1 MKLLDKLEKDLINV
15 CIISGII
22 VFIGLFFLGF
32 GNENAFYKI
41 LVLSMRSFLILTSLS
56 VIRILLQVLFKRMKW
71 WGYKWKN

>member
-56 VIRILLQVLFKRMKW
+56 VIRILLHVLFKRMKEW
-71 WGYKWKN
+71 V

>member
-22 VFIGLFFLGF
+22 VFIGLCFLGF

-56 VIRILLQVLFKRMKW
+56 VIRILLQVLFKRMKEW
-71 WGYKWKN
+71 V

>member
-56 VIRILLQVLFKRMKW
+56 VIRILLQVLFKRMKE
-71 WGYKWKN
+71 